1 MSEYRGIRLNT
12 WFKVICNGA
21 GAKMARCFNVIA
33 GFCNC
38 FRLAG
43 QNIHVEHLFKK
54 LNVCLSI
61 LLRPQWVSHKELLP
75 IKDWKLRCS
84 LALLSTFLWRQLMH
98 YFCPESK
105 VVHTLQNSA
114 NWCTISGKATY
125 NHHCSFLVLCRALV
139 IFQVTVM
146 SRLFQSKSVLMALAK
161 NRIPCSKQK
170 RLWKLKNEIRNSAF
184 DKFAFLLNIVC
195 LNQIKYLETNHTK
208 PLMQFACW
216 NHRANVNPPALRQIY
231 LLKPT
236 TSGNA
241 IGEVMRQTKHFFYFE
256 RMILGP
262 ALLSTEQIPKLFGKF
277 PSGIFI
283 IIYRFAMA
291 SVQW

>member
-12 WFKVICNGA
+12 RFKVICNGA

-75 IKDWKLRCS
+75 IEDWKLRCS

-161 NRIPCSKQK
+161 NQIPCSKQK

-184 DKFAFLLNIVC
+184 DKFAFF
-195 LNQIKYLETNHTK
+195 IKHSLSQPNKIFRDQPHQT
-208 PLMQFACW
+208 
-216 NHRANVNPPALRQIY
+216 I
-231 LLKPT
+231 
-236 TSGNA
+236 NA
-241 IGEVMRQTKHFFYFE
+241 IC
-256 RMILGP
+256 
-262 ALLSTEQIPKLFGKF
+262 LLE
-277 PSGIFI
+277 PSGQCEPSCSPTNLSSEANDQRQCHRWGYAADKTFFLFRKDDFGSCTFI
-283 IIYRFAMA
+283 HWTNTKA
-291 SVQW
+291 VW